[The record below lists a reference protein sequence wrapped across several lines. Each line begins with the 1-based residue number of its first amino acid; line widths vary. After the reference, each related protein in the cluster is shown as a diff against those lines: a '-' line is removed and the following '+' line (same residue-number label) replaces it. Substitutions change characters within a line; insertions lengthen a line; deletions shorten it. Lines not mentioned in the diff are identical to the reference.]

1 MGKPLFGLILGGIL
15 GVFDGLTALIS
26 APEVAPQIMT
36 IVLGSMGK
44 GLVAGWIIGFV
55 ARKLDNLPL
64 GVFIG
69 MLVSGALA
77 LPFALATD
85 PNTGEKYFW
94 EILIP
99 GMLVGVIVGYA
110 TQRHQPRRASAT

>member
-26 APEVAPQIMT
+26 APEVAPEIMT

-44 GLVAGWIIGFV
+44 GLVAGLIIGFV
-55 ARKLDNLPL
+55 AKKLDNLPL
-64 GVFIG
+64 GVLVG
-69 MLVSGALA
+69 MLVSGLLA
-77 LPFALATD
+77 LPFAMATD
-85 PNTGEKYFW
+85 PTTGEKYFW

-110 TQRHQPRRASAT
+110 TQRHVPRRAGAS

>member
-15 GVFDGLTALIS
+15 GIFDGLTALVS

-36 IVLGSMGK
+36 IVVGSMGK
-44 GLVAGWIIGFV
+44 GLLAGWIIGFI
-55 ARKLDNLPL
+55 AKKLDNLAI
-64 GVFIG
+64 GVVVG

-77 LPFALATD
+77 LPFAMATD
-85 PNTGEKYFW
+85 PTTGETYFW

-110 TQRHQPRRASAT
+110 TQRHQPRRPAAS

>member
-26 APEVAPQIMT
+26 APAVAPEIVT

-44 GLVAGWIIGFV
+44 GLLGGWIIGFI
-55 ARKLDNLPL
+55 AKKLDNLPL
-64 GVFIG
+64 GVVVGIV
-69 MLVSGALA
+69 VSGLIT
-77 LPFALATD
+77 LPIAMGTDAT
-85 PNTGEKYFW
+85 TGQTYFW

-99 GMLVGVIVGYA
+99 GMLVGLIVGYA
-110 TQRHQPRRASAT
+110 TQRHQPRSSGAT